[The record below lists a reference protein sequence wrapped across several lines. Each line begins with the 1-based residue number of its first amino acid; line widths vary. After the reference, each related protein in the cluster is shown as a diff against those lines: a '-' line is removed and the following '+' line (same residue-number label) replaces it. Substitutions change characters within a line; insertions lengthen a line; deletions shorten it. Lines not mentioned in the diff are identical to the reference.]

1 MACCWAPRVSDP
13 AGGPDRLSGNGFGRI
28 RLPCAKA
35 HPHEA
40 AFDITTSSRA
50 AEPLGRPTV
59 YLSPRAQ
66 DKVKALFPF
75 SFFSQLQ
82 KSINNSTELQ
92 IQ

>member
-1 MACCWAPRVSDP
+1 MKTACCWGPHVSDP
-13 AGGPDRLSGNGFGRI
+13 AGRPERLSGNGFGRI

-35 HPHEA
+35 HPREA
-40 AFDITTSSRA
+40 AFDITTSAGA

-75 SFFSQLQ
+75 FFFQ
-82 KSINNSTELQ
+82 STSK
-92 IQ
+92 IHK